1 MKLHSPS
8 RHRARG
14 YPQLF
19 RSVVLVFL
27 VAILATP
34 LRAQAGP
41 IGFWRTVSDV
51 DGKPTAVI
59 EISKSGGYL
68 VGTVRELLVSVDS
81 ADRFCRQCTGSRKGQ
96 PILGMQIL
104 WGMRPDGDEWNGGAI
119 LDPDNGRIY
128 KANMRLIDDGKKLIV
143 RGFIGFSFL
152 GRSQTWTRVE

>member
-1 MKLHSPS
+1 
-8 RHRARG
+8 
-14 YPQLF
+14 
-19 RSVVLVFL
+19 VLVFL
-27 VAILATP
+27 VAIVATP
-34 LRAQAGP
+34 LRAQTSP

-51 DGKPTAVI
+51 DGRPTAVI
-59 EISKSGGYL
+59 EISNSGGYL
-68 VGTVRELLVSVDS
+68 VGTVRELLVSLDS
-81 ADRFCRQCTGSRKGQ
+81 PDRFCGQCTGIRKGQ

-128 KANMRLIDDGKKLIV
+128 KAKMRLTDDGKKLIV